1 MKYKTKVFRGLVFI
15 LKKIGNKMGDPLVD
29 VSKAKLTHCRMCAKQ
44 KNYAELL
51 DLTADVKTF
60 EEYIDIVDFLQL
72 DFLDLSNETLP
83 KTTCEKCYDTFQ
95 EAYKSF
101 KKLSESQQVLRNLY
115 NVNVDVNV
123 KIEPTER
130 STNSDHENN
139 SIGNKELPE
148 ASNNTVNAQSN
159 ADVIDPESS
168 ESTSGLQIDPLS
180 ITHCRFCA
188 KQHSKTDLY
197 NLLQDKIK
205 CDECITMLHFFKR
218 NINFINSKLPNNSC
232 QTCFSALQKA
242 YNYFKSVKRNQMIL
256 NNIYNMKLE
265 NLLKIK
271 IEPRTSE
278 EYLESDTPLSLC
290 NIMVLNNDTWL
301 TYPWVC
307 KFCQV
312 VFAKIEDLRSHGKEQ
327 HNMCHAFIC
336 VDCKQTFETFDKFV
350 EHIRIHRNMLRFV
363 F

>member
-1 MKYKTKVFRGLVFI
+1 MRNCVCI
-15 LKKIGNKMGDPLVD
+15 LKKNGNKMGDPLLD

-95 EAYKSF
+95 EAYKYF
-101 KKLSESQQVLRNLY
+101 KKLSESQQVLKNLY
-115 NVNVDVNV
+115 NVSIDVNV
-123 KIEPTER
+123 KIEPTDR
-130 STNSDHENN
+130 STSFVHGNN
-139 SIGNKELPE
+139 SNRIQETPE
-148 ASNNTVNAQSN
+148 TSSVMSNSQLNTDGIALE
-159 ADVIDPESS
+159 PLESS
-168 ESTSGLQIDPLS
+168 TGGPIDPLS

-188 KQHSKTDLY
+188 KQHNKTDLY
-197 NLLQDKIK
+197 NLFLDKTK
-205 CDECITMLHFFKR
+205 CDECITMLHFLKR

-232 QTCFSALQKA
+232 QTCFGALQKA
-242 YNYFKSVKRNQMIL
+242 YNYFKTVKRNQMIL

-271 IEPRTSE
+271 IEPCASD
-278 EYLESDTPLSLC
+278 EYPEHETPLSLC

-301 TYPWVC
+301 TYQWIC
-307 KFCQV
+307 KFCHV
-312 VFAKIEDLRSHGKEQ
+312 VFAKIDDLRSHSKEQ
-327 HNMCHAFIC
+327 HNMCHAFTC
-336 VDCKQTFETFDKFV
+336 VDCKQTFETFDEFV
-350 EHIRIHRNMLRFV
+350 EHTRIHRNMLGFV

>member
-1 MKYKTKVFRGLVFI
+1 
-15 LKKIGNKMGDPLVD
+15 MGDPLLGVN
-29 VSKAKLTHCRMCAKQ
+29 KTKLTHCRMCAKQ

-95 EAYKSF
+95 EAFKSF
-101 KKLSESQQVLRNLY
+101 KMLSESQQVLKNLY
-115 NVNVDVNV
+115 DVNVDVNV
-123 KIEPTER
+123 KLEPTER
-130 STNSDHENN
+130 NTSLVHENN
-139 SIGNKELPE
+139 SIESQETPE
-148 ASNNTVNAQSN
+148 TSSNIVNTQTSTDDNGL
-159 ADVIDPESS
+159 ESS
-168 ESTSGLQIDPLS
+168 ESTSGGQIDPLS

-188 KQHSKTDLY
+188 KQHNKTDLY
-197 NLLQDKIK
+197 NLLHDKSK
-205 CDECITMLHFFKR
+205 CEECITMLHFFKR
-218 NINFINSKLPNNSC
+218 NINFENSKLPNNSC

-242 YNYFKSVKRNQMIL
+242 YNYFKTVKRNQMIL

-271 IEPRTSE
+271 IEPCTSD
-278 EYLESDTPLSLC
+278 EYSENETPLSLC

-307 KFCQV
+307 KFCHV
-312 VFAKIEDLRSHGKEQ
+312 AFAKIEDLRSHGKEQ
-327 HNMCHAFIC
+327 HNMCHAFVC

-350 EHIRIHRNMLRFV
+350 EHIRIHRNKLRFV

>member
-1 MKYKTKVFRGLVFI
+1 MIEILYWSNKTGS
-15 LKKIGNKMGDPLVD
+15 NMGDPLLD
-29 VSKAKLTHCRMCAKQ
+29 VSKARLTHCRMCAKQ

-95 EAYKSF
+95 ETYNLL
-101 KKLSESQQVLRNLY
+101 KKLSESQQVLKKLY
-115 NVNVDVNV
+115 NVTAEVNV

-130 STNSDHENN
+130 HTSYVNENN
-139 SIGNKELPE
+139 SNEIREIAETSSNKGN
-148 ASNNTVNAQSN
+148 TQSYTN
-159 ADVIDPESS
+159 DIALAPS
-168 ESTSGLQIDPLS
+168 ESTCGGQIDPLS

-188 KQHSKTDLY
+188 KQHNKTDLY
-197 NLLQDKIK
+197 NLLQDKIRNE
-205 CDECITMLHFFKR
+205 ECITMLHFFKR

-232 QTCFSALQKA
+232 HPCFSALQKA
-242 YNYFKSVKRNQMIL
+242 YNYFKTVKRSQMIL

-265 NLLKIK
+265 NILKIK
-271 IEPRTSE
+271 LEPYASDDFPE
-278 EYLESDTPLSLC
+278 HDTPLSLC
-290 NIMVLNNDTWL
+290 NVMVLNNDTWL

-307 KFCQV
+307 KFCHV
-312 VFAKIEDLRSHGKEQ
+312 VFAKIEDLRSHSKEQ
-327 HNMCHAFIC
+327 HDMCHAFIC
-336 VDCKQTFETFDKFV
+336 VDCKQTFDTFDKFV
-350 EHIRIHRNMLRFV
+350 DHIRIHRNMLRFV

>member
-1 MKYKTKVFRGLVFI
+1 
-15 LKKIGNKMGDPLVD
+15 MGDPLLD
-29 VSKAKLTHCRMCAKQ
+29 VSKAKFTHCRMCAKQ

-101 KKLSESQQVLRNLY
+101 KKLSESQQVLKNLY
-115 NVNVDVNV
+115 NVSVEVNV

-130 STNSDHENN
+130 NTNCVRENK
-139 SIGNKELPE
+139 SIGSQESPE
-148 ASNNTVNAQSN
+148 ASSCTGNTQLNTDNITLA
-159 ADVIDPESS
+159 SS
-168 ESTSGLQIDPLS
+168 ENTSGGQVDPLS

-188 KQHSKTDLY
+188 KQHNKTDLY
-197 NLLQDKIK
+197 NLLVDKMK

-232 QTCFSALQKA
+232 QTCFSSLQKA

-265 NLLKIK
+265 NLFKIK
-271 IEPRTSE
+271 IEPCTSDDFPE
-278 EYLESDTPLSLC
+278 HETPLSLC
-290 NIMVLNNDTWL
+290 NIMVLNNDTWQ

-307 KFCQV
+307 KFCHV
-312 VFAKIEDLRSHGKEQ
+312 VFAKIEDLRSHGKEK

-350 EHIRIHRNMLRFV
+350 EHVRVHRNMLGFV
-363 F
+363 FIYLFDYR

>member
-1 MKYKTKVFRGLVFI
+1 
-15 LKKIGNKMGDPLVD
+15 MGDPLLD

-115 NVNVDVNV
+115 NVSLDVNV
-123 KIEPTER
+123 KIEPTDR
-130 STNSDHENN
+130 HTNFIHDNG
-139 SIGNKELPE
+139 IQKVPE
-148 ASNNTVNAQSN
+148 TSNDTDKTQPNAH
-159 ADVIDPESS
+159 AIALESS
-168 ESTSGLQIDPLS
+168 DSTSEGQIDPLS

-188 KQHSKTDLY
+188 KQHNKTDLY
-197 NLLQDKIK
+197 NLLLDKIK
-205 CDECITMLHFFKR
+205 SEECITMLHFFKR

-232 QTCFSALQKA
+232 QTCFGALQKA
-242 YNYFKSVKRNQMIL
+242 YNYFKTVKRNQMIL

-271 IEPRTSE
+271 IEPCATN
-278 EYLESDTPLSLC
+278 EYVEDETPLSLC

-307 KFCQV
+307 KFCHV
-312 VFAKIEDLRSHGKEQ
+312 VFAKIEDLRSHSKEQ
-327 HNMCHAFIC
+327 HNMCHAFTC
-336 VDCKQTFETFDKFV
+336 VDCKQTFSTYDKFV
-350 EHIRIHRNMLRFV
+350 DHVRIHRNMLRFV
-363 F
+363 C

>member
-1 MKYKTKVFRGLVFI
+1 MIFYIFT
-15 LKKIGNKMGDPLVD
+15 LKEIGTNMGDPLLD

-101 KKLSESQQVLRNLY
+101 KKLSESQQVLKNLY
-115 NVNVDVNV
+115 NVRIDINV
-123 KIEPTER
+123 KIEPADR
-130 STNSDHENN
+130 NPNFVHENN
-139 SIGNKELPE
+139 SKAVHEITEN
-148 ASNNTVNAQSN
+148 SSTMCNSQSN
-159 ADVIDPESS
+159 ASHMNLEFP
-168 ESTSGLQIDPLS
+168 ESTSAGQIDPLS

-188 KQHSKTDLY
+188 KQHSKADLY
-197 NLLQDKIK
+197 NLFLDKIK

-232 QTCFSALQKA
+232 QSCFGALQKA
-242 YNYFKSVKRNQMIL
+242 YNYFKTVKRNQMIL
-256 NNIYNMKLE
+256 NNIYNIKLE

-271 IEPRTSE
+271 SEPCTSD
-278 EYLESDTPLSLC
+278 EYPEHETPLSLC

-307 KFCQV
+307 KFCHV
-312 VFAKIEDLRSHGKEQ
+312 VFAKIDDLRSHSKEQ
-327 HNMCHAFIC
+327 HNMCHAFSC

-350 EHIRIHRNMLRFV
+350 EHTRIHRNMLRFV

>member
-1 MKYKTKVFRGLVFI
+1 
-15 LKKIGNKMGDPLVD
+15 MGDPLLD

-95 EAYKSF
+95 EAYNSF
-101 KKLSESQQVLRNLY
+101 KKLSESQQILKNLY
-115 NVNVDVNV
+115 NISVDVNV

-130 STNSDHENN
+130 NTNFVNDNN
-139 SIGNKELPE
+139 SNGIREIPETLSNMGNTLSNVDDI
-148 ASNNTVNAQSN
+148 AS
-159 ADVIDPESS
+159 ESS
-168 ESTSGLQIDPLS
+168 GSTSGGQIDPLS

-188 KQHSKTDLY
+188 KQYNKTDLY
-197 NLLQDKIK
+197 NLLLDKIK

-218 NINFINSKLPNNSC
+218 NMNFINSKLPNNSC
-232 QTCFSALQKA
+232 QPCFSALQKA
-242 YNYFKSVKRNQMIL
+242 YNYFKTVKRNQMIL

-265 NLLKIK
+265 NILKIK
-271 IEPRTSE
+271 IEPYTIDDNPE
-278 EYLESDTPLSLC
+278 EDTPLSLC

-307 KFCQV
+307 KFCHV
-312 VFAKIEDLRSHGKEQ
+312 VFAKIEDLRSHSKEQ
-327 HNMCHAFIC
+327 HNMCHAFMC
-336 VDCKQTFETFDKFV
+336 VDCKQTFDTFDNFV
-350 EHIRIHRNMLRFV
+350 EHVRIHRNMLRFV
-363 F
+363 I